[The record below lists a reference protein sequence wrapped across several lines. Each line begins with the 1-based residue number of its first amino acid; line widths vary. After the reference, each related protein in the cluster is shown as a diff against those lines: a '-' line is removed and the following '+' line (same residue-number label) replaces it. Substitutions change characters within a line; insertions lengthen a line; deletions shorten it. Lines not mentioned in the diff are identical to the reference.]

1 MEKSAGSLMVMIA
14 TQLPSLLAVPAV
26 AGAEEMASVPVE
38 SAARS
43 GGGVAP
49 VPPTAPEARHP
60 ASLRLR
66 LLHPRHPPLRL
77 LAAPAV
83 AGAEAMA
90 SVPVESAAR
99 SGGGV
104 APAPGTAPEARHP
117 ASLRLLHP
125 RLRLLAVPAVAGAEE
140 MASVPAESAARSGGG
155 VAPVPPTA
163 VDDDRKLN
171 SHYVLV

>member
-1 MEKSAGSLMVMIA
+1 MEKSAGSLMVVIA
-14 TQLPSLLAVPAV
+14 TRLPRLLAVPAV

-66 LLHPRHPPLRL
+66 LLHPRHPRLRL

-99 SGGGV
+99 SGAGV
-104 APAPGTAPEARHP
+104 APVPPTAPEARHP
-117 ASLRLLHP
+117 ARLRPH
-125 RLRLLAVPAVAGAEE
+125 RRLLAVPAVVGAEE
-140 MASVPAESAARSGGG
+140 MVAVPVESAARSGGG

-163 VDDDRKLN
+163 VADD
-171 SHYVLV
+171 